1 MMQTQNDPMLIWSR
15 WIGRTVLTLT
25 AMMCLYLGATIWA
38 AHGDLVRAIGRLPLG
53 ALPGVIGLV
62 LLGLA
67 LRAVRWHY
75 YVRRLRWPVPVVPSI
90 CAFLASFA
98 FTATPGKAG
107 EVVKSVL
114 LRTRHNVPLAD
125 GVGVLLV
132 ERLGD
137 LLAVLLLA
145 AGGLALLADGLVYL
159 CIAALLVVGT
169 TVVVSSRRIY
179 GPIVAL
185 VARVPK
191 LSGAADKVLCLLE
204 AGRELLRPVPFL
216 IGMGLAVIAWGCEG
230 WAFHLLIRGFGVE
243 MSLPTACSIYGV
255 ATLVG
260 ALSMLPGGIG
270 GFEAVMGFLLTK
282 QFGMTVAGATMP
294 VVLFRLCSLWLGSLI
309 GLAFML
315 GWLYW
320 SRQGNVETGAGQ
332 AEPDGRECQAQP
344 DLLQNAPPAPS
355 ACPVLLEPQGLD
367 NVFSGDVK

>member
-1 MMQTQNDPMLIWSR
+1 MEYQERTTPVWSR
-15 WIGRTVLTLT
+15 WIGRTVLALT
-25 AMMCLYLGATIWA
+25 AMMCLYLGATMWSA
-38 AHGDLVRAIGRLPLG
+38 RGDLLRAIDRLPFSS
-53 ALPGVIGLV
+53 LPGVVGLV
-62 LLGLA
+62 FLGLA
-67 LRAVRWHY
+67 LRAARWHY
-75 YVRRLRWPVPVVPSI
+75 YVRRLQWQIPVIPSI

-114 LRTRHNVPLAD
+114 LRTRYDVPLAD

-137 LLAVLLLA
+137 LLAVLILA

-159 CIAALLVVGT
+159 LIAALLVVGT

-179 GPIVAL
+179 GPIVAM

-191 LSGAADKVLCLLE
+191 LSGVADKVLRLLE
-204 AGRELLRPVPFL
+204 AGHELLRPIPFL
-216 IGMGLAVIAWGCEG
+216 VGMGLALIAWSCEG

-243 MSLPTACSIYGV
+243 MSLLTACSIYGV

-270 GFEAVMGFLLTK
+270 GFEAVMGFLLVK
-282 QFGMTVAGATMP
+282 QFGMSLAEATLP
-294 VVLFRLCSLWLGSLI
+294 VVLFRLCSLWLGSLL

-315 GWLYW
+315 GWLLW
-320 SRQGNVETGAGQ
+320 SRRGSTEAAFVVVGQ
-332 AEPDGRECQAQP
+332 AVPDQCGRQAQP
-344 DLLQNAPPAPS
+344 DLLQKRQPA
-355 ACPVLLEPQGLD
+355 AFPVLYDPQGLD
-367 NVFSGDVK
+367 NALTGDLK